1 MRHDGL
7 IEYVQ
12 GDDLEY
18 VQNFINTSNKGRS
31 NNFIGYE
38 VIIDLILSLRD
49 TNERLK
55 EKENADCK

>member
-1 MRHDGL
+1 MRHNGL
-7 IEYVQ
+7 SEHVQ

-18 VQNFINTSNKGRS
+18 VQNFINTSNKGLS

-38 VIIDLILSLRD
+38 VVVDLILALRD

-55 EKENADCK
+55 ELESK

>member
-18 VQNFINTSNKGRS
+18 VQNFINNSNKGRS

-38 VIIDLILSLRD
+38 VIIDLILALRD

-55 EKENADCK
+55 ELEN